1 MINNQ
6 TTIKSPRQY
15 FYHIGLIIGVIL
27 GSFSAM
33 PPATAQ
39 ISADTTLPNGQTIV
53 LPGATKGLNFLI
65 QGGTK
70 AGNNLF
76 HSFKEFSVPTNGSV
90 IFQNKSNLAN
100 IINRVT
106 GTSLSNI
113 DGLIQT
119 TGNANFFLLNPNGI
133 IFGPNAS
140 LNIGGSFIGST
151 ASSMKLDNGD
161 EFSATNPTQPLLSV
175 SVPLGLQFGNN
186 TASIINKSQFNGKG
200 KALNSVRAPAGLQG
214 KPFKTLAL
222 IGGEVKADTG
232 NITVPGGRLEL
243 GSVDKNS
250 FVRLEADDPQGFAF
264 DYKNVQGFGDIQL
277 SRSVL
282 DVSGPGGGNIQLQ
295 GKTVNVNQSGIFA
308 VTSPN
313 GMKNGGEITLRGEQ
327 LNINSSNIQEITFGS
342 VQGGDVNLEAK
353 KIAIQAQSV
362 VSAETWNVG
371 KGGNLT
377 IRADDLKLAES
388 FAGTE
393 AKGDGNAGDV
403 SIDSQ
408 NLTVQDGAQIIAN
421 TLGQGDAGKLT
432 VKAHNSINL
441 VGEGIK
447 SSLSSGLF
455 AKKQGSGKS
464 GGITIETEKLQIRDG
479 ARISTFTVGSGDGVQ
494 IVIQAQEAE
503 LRGTSQTGK
512 PSGIFSPVEAG
523 ATGKG
528 GSISF
533 TTGTL
538 RISDGAQIS
547 ATTFGKGN
555 AGRISIVAP
564 QSVEIRSK
572 NTDTQFSGLF
582 AQVERKQGTSP
593 TTGNGGNVFLDT
605 GQLIMQ
611 GTKARISAST
621 GDLGTGGNI
630 TINAK
635 DVLVEDG
642 AQIQA
647 ATKGLTNAGKIEV
660 TADTIQL
667 IGENG
672 TASALVT
679 STQGDAA
686 AGSLTVNTKNLFIE
700 DGGRISAST
709 SGMGAGGELNLNA
722 TEIKLIGTKGEF
734 ASGLFTETQGLGDA
748 GELNINTDKLLVT
761 NGARV
766 SADTFGGLGGSINLI
781 ANSLE
786 VSNGGQFRTNTASN
800 SNAGNITMQVRDSIL
815 LTGTDSGIFASTT
828 ADSQGNGGK
837 IDIDPISFIIRDGAT
852 IAVDSQGMGIGG
864 DIKLVADSLTL
875 DGGKISA
882 ETRSNTG
889 GNINLQLQ
897 DLLLLRNSSQIS
909 TSAGNQQF
917 GGDGGNITISSPF
930 IVAPPIENSDITAN
944 AFTGRGGNI
953 QINTDS
959 ILGISFS
966 NDLTNLSNIT
976 ASSTFGVSGVVDINS
991 PEVDPSKGLPE
1002 LPENTTDASKLIA
1015 QGCSASPGQVASR
1028 FMVKGKGGLAPSP
1041 EDIFSGDRI
1050 LQDLQ
1055 TTPIKTQQNLAQATI
1070 SPTNISRPRHA
1081 LVEAQAM
1088 VVNARGEIVLT
1099 AQAPKVKSR
1108 SSWVSTTNCQG
1119 EFRMSEFRM
1128 SESSFPLH
1136 R

>member
-15 FYHIGLIIGVIL
+15 FYHIGLVSGVTL
-27 GSFSAM
+27 CSFSAI

-53 LPGATKGLNFLI
+53 LPGTTKGLNFLI
-65 QGGTK
+65 QGGTQ

-119 TGNANFFLLNPNGI
+119 TGNANFFLINPNGI
-133 IFGPNAS
+133 IFGSNAS

-151 ASSMKLDNGD
+151 ASSIKLDNGD

-200 KALNSVRAPAGLQG
+200 KALNSVGAPAGLQG
-214 KPFKTLAL
+214 KPVKTLAL

-232 NITVPGGRLEL
+232 NITAPGGRLEL

-250 FVRLEADDPQGFAF
+250 FVRLKADDPQGFAF
-264 DYKNVQGFGDIQL
+264 DYKNVQGFGDIRL

-327 LNINSSNIQEITFGS
+327 LNINSSNIQGITFGS

-353 KIAIQAQSV
+353 KIAIQDQSV

-371 KGGNLT
+371 KGGKLT
-377 IRADDLKLAES
+377 IRADDVKLTES

-393 AKGDGNAGDV
+393 TKGPGNAGDV
-403 SIDSQ
+403 LIESK
-408 NLTVQDGAQIIAN
+408 NLTVQDGAQIVAN
-421 TLGQGDAGKLT
+421 TLGQGDAGELR

-441 VGEGIK
+441 VGEGVK
-447 SSLSSGLF
+447 SLLSSGLF
-455 AKKQGSGKS
+455 ANKQGSGKS
-464 GGITIETEKLQIRDG
+464 AGITIETGKLQIRDG
-479 ARISTFTVGSGDGVQ
+479 ARISTSTVGSGDGGQ

-503 LRGTSQTGK
+503 LRGTSRTGK
-512 PSGIFSPVEAG
+512 PSGIFSPVEPG

-533 TTGTL
+533 TTETL
-538 RISDGAQIS
+538 QISDGAQIS

-555 AGRISIVAP
+555 AGRISIVAS

-582 AQVERKQGTSP
+582 TQVERKQGTSP
-593 TTGNGGNVFLDT
+593 TTGNGGNIFLDT
-605 GQLIMQ
+605 GQLIIQ
-611 GTKARISAST
+611 GTKSRISATTS
-621 GDLGTGGNI
+621 DLGIGGNVN
-630 TINAK
+630 INAN
-635 DVLVEDG
+635 DVLVRDG

-647 ATKGLTNAGKIEV
+647 ATRGFADAGKIEV
-660 TADTIQL
+660 TADTIQ
-667 IGENG
+667 IVGANVFP
-672 TASALVT
+672 SALVT

-686 AGSLTVNTKNLFIE
+686 AGNLTVNTKNLFIQ

-709 SGMGAGGELNLNA
+709 SSGVGMGGELNVNA
-722 TEIKLIGTKGEF
+722 TEITLSGTSATGEF
-734 ASGLFTETQGLGDA
+734 ASGLFTKTQGLGDA
-748 GELNINTDKLLVT
+748 GTLNINTDKLLVT

-766 SADTFGGLGGSINLI
+766 SAETTSGLGGSINLI

-786 VSNGGQFRTNTASN
+786 VSKGGQFRTNTAGK
-800 SNAGNITMQVRDSIL
+800 SNAGNITMKVRDSIL

-828 ADSQGNGGK
+828 ADSQGNGGQ

-852 IAVDSQGMGIGG
+852 IAVDSQGTGTGG
-864 DIKLVADSLTL
+864 DIQLVADSLTL
-875 DGGKISA
+875 DEGKISA
-882 ETRSNTG
+882 ETSSNTG

-953 QINTDS
+953 QITTDS

-966 NDLTNLSNIT
+966 NDLTDLSNIT
-976 ASSTFGVSGVVDINS
+976 ASSTFGVSGVVEINS
-991 PEVDPSKGLPE
+991 PEVDPSRGLAE
-1002 LPENTTDASKLIA
+1002 LPEKTTDASKLIA
-1015 QGCSASPGQVASR
+1015 RSCSATPGKVASR
-1028 FMVKGKGGLAPSP
+1028 FVVKGKGGLAPSP

-1050 LQDLQ
+1050 LQDLE
-1055 TTPIKTQQNLAQATI
+1055 TTPIKTQQNLAKTTI
-1070 SPTNISRPRHA
+1070 PPTKISRPPHA

-1099 AQAPKVKSR
+1099 AQAPKAKSR
-1108 SSWVSTTNCQG
+1108 SSWLPTTNCQG
-1119 EFRMSEFRM
+1119 
-1128 SESSFPLH
+1128 
-1136 R
+1136 